1 MSTTATK
8 ESQTEVAARARVGAM
23 RAATTTA
30 LRLDR
35 RELRL
40 IATILA
46 IKVLIFVF
54 GVQSHAVLTN
64 SAITD
69 APRGWLEIW
78 NRWDAPHYLQLA
90 EQGYKATGE
99 DRLLLVFYPLYPWV
113 TRLFALVFGGSYVW
127 SAFFV
132 SGVAS
137 IVAGVLL
144 YRLARLDC
152 GRAQAERAVWFL
164 FIFPTSYFLH
174 IAYTESLFLALA
186 LGSFLAA
193 RQKRW
198 MIAGMLG
205 ALASLT
211 RVNGLILIPALGVEA
226 LWQWRESRRFDWH
239 WLWIA
244 AVGFGF
250 AGYLLLNAHVTGDA
264 LAFQTIMREHWFKS
278 LTAPWNGLLENLNS
292 MWWRSPS
299 EAQMIGAQEL
309 IFAALGLVCA
319 VLCWIKLRPSYAVWI
334 TLNWLLITS
343 TSFVLSVPR
352 YTLLMFPIFLLFAE
366 YGARRFWNTAI
377 TVWSLLFLAL
387 FASQFAEGHWAF

>member
-1 MSTTATK
+1 MSARAK
-8 ESQTEVAARARVGAM
+8 IESQIKVEVAARAQVGAM
-23 RAATTTA
+23 RSV
-30 LRLDR
+30 LRLDG

-40 IATILA
+40 IAMMLA

-54 GVQSHAVLTN
+54 GAQSHAVLTN
-64 SAITD
+64 SAIENV
-69 APRGWLEIW
+69 PRGWFEIW

-90 EQGYKATGE
+90 EQGYKATVE

-113 TRLFALVFGGSYVW
+113 IRLFALVFGGSYVA
-127 SAFFV
+127 SAFCV

-137 IVAGVLL
+137 LIAGLLL

-152 GRAQAERAVWFL
+152 GAVQAERAVWFL
-164 FIFPTSYFLH
+164 FVFPTSYFLH

-198 MIAGMLG
+198 MIAGALG

-226 LWQWRESRRFDWH
+226 LWQWRESRRIDWR

-278 LTAPWNGLLENLNS
+278 LTPPWNGLRENLNS

-309 IFAALGLVCA
+309 IFAALGLFCA

-387 FASQFAEGHWAF
+387 FVSQFVEGHWAF